1 MVDGKTIMLRPF
13 PHTVEEWQDD
23 RAELEMNWIMQF
35 ILGIRQI
42 RGEMN
47 ISPGKLLPVLL
58 QSASDNDRNLVVQ
71 HKTLLVKIGRAESVR
86 LLAVDEEPPPSAT
99 ALLGN
104 MRVLVPLA
112 GIIDIEAERARL
124 AKKQVILKIDL
135 NKSHSKLDNPNFV
148 NNAPKTV
155 VTKETE
161 RMTNLENQISKLEE
175 QLEKLEKLS

>member
-1 MVDGKTIMLRPF
+1 MGLY
-13 PHTVEEWQDD
+13 QS
-23 RAELEMNWIMQF
+23 ELEMNWIIQF
-35 ILGIRQI
+35 IVWIRLI
-42 RGEMN
+42 RGEMKL
-47 ISPGKLLPVLL
+47 SAAKLLPVLF
-58 QSASDNDRNLVVQ
+58 QNASDDDRNLVVQ

-86 LLAVDEEPPPSAT
+86 LLTVDEEPPPSAT

-124 AKKQVILKIDL
+124 AKKQVTLKIDL
-135 NKSHSKLDNPNFV
+135 DKSHSKLDNPNFV

-161 RMTNLENQISKLEE
+161 RMTNLKDQISKLEE
-175 QLEKLEKLS
+175 QLEKLENLS